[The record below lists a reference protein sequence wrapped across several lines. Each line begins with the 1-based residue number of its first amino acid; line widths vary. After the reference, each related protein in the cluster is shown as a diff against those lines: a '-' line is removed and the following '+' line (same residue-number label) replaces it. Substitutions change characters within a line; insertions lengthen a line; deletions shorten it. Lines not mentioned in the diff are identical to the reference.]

1 MSRRLPAYAGLFAIL
16 TLLTALSASHAFIT
30 VLIPLK
36 QAISGTK
43 HIFMVKVERV
53 EPNAPGMVLAVT
65 EDLKD
70 KTPFAKLAVNLTG
83 DAEGKKFNHT
93 EELLKRVAV
102 GVPVVIFANK
112 RGPRYEA
119 LGFSNGTWFQL
130 LSTEE
135 KPGEPL
141 RWSFTHCEPY
151 LRKTFK
157 GTTTEL
163 RQIVIDAVAGKKEPP
178 AADPKEP
185 PGLGPVLK
193 PADNDAPKPQSPT
206 QSRHHATPA
215 SEPSDP
221 SPQLAGVSSGLPP
234 AIIQLPALGILAG
247 LAALFPAVFG
257 GLALAMRRWFAALTL
272 ASLLSVAYF
281 AYGFFLGR
289 LQGTVWGNP
298 ATLWLTFAG
307 LTFLTAWWS
316 ARRYHRAIA
325 AGKGESMQPTKIDRR
340 VLLLL
345 SLAGVGLLEW
355 LLLTG
360 RSLSASPWLELN
372 ILTASLLAA
381 TFAALVVPTPANL
394 VASVPTPANLTTP
407 VPAPTPKSTAPPA
420 PSSTTTPTSLSA
432 SASAPNPTSA
442 FVRTTP
448 ETVALLALGLAFVA
462 AGTLTLGQ
470 TGQAL
475 TTGQSPDSVAA
486 DDTAPQVRIA
496 WEYDL
501 PGGGTIYST
510 PVVRDGKVYAAAAQ
524 ISFTGKGG
532 TVFCVHADTGKE
544 VWTFNDNFTLK
555 PIFSSP
561 ELVGDDL
568 YIGEGFHVDPA
579 CRLLC
584 LNAKTGQKKARVDE
598 QGNVHFWEFA
608 TQSHVESTPAYADG
622 MLFFGAGDDGVLA
635 VEANSPDLRKPRW
648 QYPPVNPDGSRPHT
662 AHVDAN
668 PVVHAGRVY
677 AGSGKSR
684 NNDLLAVVCLDAAN
698 GKEIWRQRVEYSAY
712 GTPALADGR
721 LYIGIGNGTMTEDRE
736 PNVGALLC
744 LDAGTGQELWR
755 VNVPGSILG
764 KPAIDGEHVY
774 FGCRNGKVY
783 CVGKATGKVRWTQTL
798 ASPVLASPAL
808 AVCTEFGTTRA
819 VYVASQ
825 AGKLAAL
832 HPQTGTAYWTL
843 ELAKHTGINDVTVI
857 SSPTVSVKRDGIN
870 EVRQIYIGTGFSNFS
885 IARLYCLREEMA
897 ARQAVQVTR

>member
-1 MSRRLPAYAGLFAIL
+1 MSRRFPAFVGLFAVLI
-16 TLLTALSASHAFIT
+16 LLTALPPLLGFIT

-36 QAISGTK
+36 QAISSTK

-53 EPNAPGMVLAVT
+53 EPDKPGMVLAVT
-65 EDLKD
+65 EDLKE
-70 KTPFAKLAVNLTG
+70 KTPFAKLVVNLTG
-83 DAEGKKFNHT
+83 DAEGKKYNHT

-102 GVPVVIFANK
+102 DVPVVIFANK

-119 LGFSNGTWFQL
+119 LGFTNGTWFQL
-130 LSTEE
+130 ISTED

-157 GTTTEL
+157 GTTEQL
-163 RQIVIDAVAGKKEPP
+163 RQIIIDAVAGRREPP
-178 AADPKEP
+178 AADPQEP
-185 PGLGPVLK
+185 PGLGPVLP
-193 PADNDAPKPQSPT
+193 PAATDRPKQ
-206 QSRHHATPA
+206 QSRHQPTPQPAPQPTANPAGLPAPPAHCA
-215 SEPSDP
+215 SV
-221 SPQLAGVSSGLPP
+221 AGVGGVAGATGVADVGGVVAGPP
-234 AIIQLPALGILAG
+234 LAIIQLPALGILAG

-272 ASLLSVAYF
+272 ASLLSVLYF
-281 AYGFFLGR
+281 TYGFFLGR
-289 LQGTVWGNP
+289 LQGTIWGNP
-298 ATLWLTFAG
+298 AALWFSFAG

-316 ARRYHRAIA
+316 ARRYRRAIA
-325 AGKGESMQPTKIDRR
+325 AGKGEAMQPTRIERR
-340 VLLLL
+340 GLLLL
-345 SLAGVGLLEW
+345 SLFGLVLIEW

-360 RSLSASPWLELN
+360 RPLTASPWLELT
-372 ILTASLLAA
+372 LLWASLLAA
-381 TFAALVVPTPANL
+381 TCAVLVVP
-394 VASVPTPANLTTP
+394 VP
-407 VPAPTPKSTAPPA
+407 
-420 PSSTTTPTSLSA
+420 PSAGVS
-432 SASAPNPTSA
+432 
-442 FVRTTP
+442 VRTTP
-448 ETVALLALGLAFVA
+448 ETIALVALGVAFVA

-475 TTGQSPDSVAA
+475 TSGPAPDSAA
-486 DDTAPQVRIA
+486 VDDAAPQVRIA

-510 PVVRDGKVYAAAAQ
+510 PVVRDGRVYAAAAQ

-532 TVFCVHADTGKE
+532 TVFCVQADTGRE
-544 VWTFNDNFTLK
+544 IWTFNDNFTLK

-561 ELVGDDL
+561 ALVGDDL

-584 LNAKTGQKKARVDE
+584 LDAKTGQKKARVDE

-622 MLFFGAGDDGVLA
+622 VLYFGAGDDGVVA
-635 VEANSPDLRKPRW
+635 VEAASQDLRKPRW
-648 QYPPVNPDGSRPHT
+648 QYPPLNPDGSRPHT

-668 PVVHAGRVY
+668 PIVHAGRVY

-684 NNDLLAVVCLDAAN
+684 NNDLLAVLCLDAAT
-698 GKEIWRQRVEYSAY
+698 GREIWRHRVEYSAY

-721 LYIGIGNGTMTEDRE
+721 LYIGIGNGTMTEDRP
-736 PNVGALLC
+736 PNVGVLLC
-744 LDAGTGQELWR
+744 LEAASGQEVWR
-755 VNVPGSILG
+755 VSVPGSILG

-774 FGCRNGKVY
+774 FGSRDGKVY
-783 CVGKATGKVRWTQTL
+783 CVGKATGKIRWAHSL
-798 ASPVLASPAL
+798 GSPVLANPAL

-825 AGKLAAL
+825 TGKLAAL

-843 ELAKHTGINDVTVI
+843 DLAKHTGISDVTVI
-857 SSPTVSVKRDGIN
+857 SSPTVTVSRDGTS
-870 EVRQIYIGTGFSNFS
+870 EVRHLYIGTGLANFS
-885 IARLYCLREEMA
+885 IARLYCLREVMA
-897 ARQAVQVTR
+897 ARQAVRGDQ